1 MDEIGLRFLWKHGI
15 ILFGLF
21 PFERLELIIVA
32 QKVEDQR
39 VEAAAP
45 SIHKGP
51 VEGVLI
57 VNGRPRM
64 ERADMPCIS
73 FESILALQRY
83 NEDHK

>member
-32 QKVEDQR
+32 QKVEGQR
-39 VEAAAP
+39 VETAV
-45 SIHKGP
+45 SSVRKGP

-73 FESILALQRY
+73 FESILALQHF
-83 NEDHK
+83 NESK

>member
-1 MDEIGLRFLWKHGI
+1 MVTEQV
-15 ILFGLF
+15 
-21 PFERLELIIVA
+21 ERKTVG
-32 QKVEDQR
+32 
-39 VEAAAP
+39 AAAP

-51 VEGVLI
+51 VEGILI

-64 ERADMPCIS
+64 ERSDMPCIS